1 MRIVTLAAAALGGVL
16 LVGCA
21 AGVPSG
27 PPAATPTPVAAADL
41 LARNGLQGLSAE
53 QVIDQLDASEA
64 DRTAGPV
71 GSVRANEL
79 VLTDGQGQA
88 RLPMPADRF
97 YLSIAPYLTA
107 THDCFDHNLASCKGE
122 LAGKAVHVTVR
133 DAAGAT
139 LVDRDVTTYAS
150 GFAGLWL
157 PRGITGTLTVTHE
170 GRSATAAIATG
181 ADDPTCLTTLRLT

>member
-1 MRIVTLAAAALGGVL
+1 MRRVTLAAAALGGVL
-16 LVGCA
+16 LTGCA
-21 AGVPSG
+21 AGVPSQ
-27 PPAATPTPVAAADL
+27 PPAATPPPVAAADL

-53 QVIDQLDASEA
+53 QVVDRLDASEE

-71 GSVRANEL
+71 GSVRATEL

-88 RLPMPADRF
+88 RLPLPADRF
-97 YLSIAPYLTA
+97 YLSIAPYLTT

-122 LAGKAVHVTVR
+122 LAGRTFHVTVR

-139 LVDRDVTTYAS
+139 LVDRDATAYGN

-157 PRGITGTLTVTHE
+157 PRGITGTLTVTYE
-170 GRSATAAIATG
+170 GKSATAAIATG
-181 ADDPTCLTTLRLT
+181 AGDPTCLTTLKLT